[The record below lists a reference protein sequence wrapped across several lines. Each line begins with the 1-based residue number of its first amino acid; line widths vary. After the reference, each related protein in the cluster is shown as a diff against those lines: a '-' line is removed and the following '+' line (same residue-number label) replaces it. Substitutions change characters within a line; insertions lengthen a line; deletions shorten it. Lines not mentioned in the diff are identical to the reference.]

1 MTVRLVKM
9 DCLVTGGAGFIGSHL
24 VDRLLELGHNVTV
37 LDDFSTGSEAN
48 LEQAKS
54 MAANGQLQIFRGSIL
69 DSRLVM
75 KAVSQKDVI
84 FHLAAQ
90 INVRSSAENPLFD
103 AKANITGSILL
114 YDHAARAKV
123 PRIIYASSGG
133 AMYGHPEKLP
143 ATEDTPKQ
151 PLSPYGISK
160 LAAEYYLL
168 FYGDNFDMTTI
179 SLRCA
184 NVYGPRQDPK
194 GEAGVISIFLE
205 ALSRGKPLP
214 IFGDGKD
221 TRDYVYVGDIVAA
234 NMAALTTAQ
243 NAVLN
248 IGSGVETSVLDL
260 VRMIE
265 EVTGIEPATTFLPP
279 RPGEVP
285 RIALDATRAQQ
296 VFAWEPT
303 ISLRDGMRHVWDW
316 FTEK

>member
-1 MTVRLVKM
+1 M

-37 LDDFSTGSEAN
+37 LDDFSTGSERN
-48 LEQAKS
+48 LAQDKS
-54 MAANGQLQIFRGSIL
+54 MAANGQLQIYRGSIL

-75 KAVSQKDVI
+75 KAVSQKEVI

-114 YDHAARAKV
+114 YDHAARAQV
-123 PRIIYASSGG
+123 PRIIYAASGG

-168 FYGDNFDMTTI
+168 FYGENFDMTTI
-179 SLRCA
+179 SLRYA
-184 NVYGPRQDPK
+184 NVYGPRQDPT

-205 ALSRGKPLP
+205 ALSRDKPLP
-214 IFGDGKD
+214 ILGDGKD
-221 TRDYVYVGDIVAA
+221 TRDYVFVSDIVQS
-234 NMAALTTAQ
+234 NIVALDTAQ

-248 IGSGVETSVLDL
+248 IGSGVETSVLEL

-265 EVTGIEPATTFLPP
+265 EVTGIEPETTFLPP

-285 RIALDATRAQQ
+285 RIALDATRAHQ
-296 VFAWEPT
+296 VLAWEPT
-303 ISLRDGMRHVWDW
+303 ISLREGMRRVWDW

>member
-1 MTVRLVKM
+1 M
-9 DCLVTGGAGFIGSHL
+9 DCLVTGGGGFIGSHL
-24 VDRLLELGHNVTV
+24 VDQLLELGHNVTV

-54 MAANGQLQIFRGSIL
+54 MAANGQLQIFRGSIV

-75 KAVSQKDVI
+75 KAVNQKDVI

-90 INVRSSAENPLFD
+90 INPRASVENPLFD

-133 AMYGHPEKLP
+133 AMYGQPDKLP

-160 LAAEYYLL
+160 LAAEHYLL
-168 FYGDNFDMTTI
+168 FYGDNYDMTTI
-179 SLRCA
+179 SLRYA

-221 TRDYVYVGDIVAA
+221 TRDYVYVGDIVEA
-234 NMAALTTAQ
+234 NIAALTADQ

-248 IGSGVETSVLDL
+248 IGSGVETSVLTL
-260 VRMIE
+260 VQMIE
-265 EVTGIEPATTFLPP
+265 EVTGIEPETTFLPP

-285 RIALDATRAQQ
+285 HIALDATRAHQ
-296 VFAWEPT
+296 VLAWEPT
-303 ISLRDGMRHVWDW
+303 ISLHDGMRRVWNW